1 MEMLAELAGAIT
13 AAGAFEH
20 AADLCWEAVGDMLGL
35 SDPHRQ
41 VQAMIAVALRLAA
54 RLVTT
59 AV

>member
-1 MEMLAELAGAIT
+1 MLAELAGAIT